1 MEREV
6 PKRPIFTPTLS
17 TIMVQWV
24 LCWERQKRF
33 SSCKCQGTWQRN
45 ATLIFL
51 NRKLFFHQTL
61 SLLLGK
67 KGRRPNIVKNPKLPY
82 LKKISTST
90 FWCMHCMVTS
100 LGPRPSVGPKALKIY
115 PLEMWPWSFPM
126 SKGLLSWS
134 KFMVTITWSNSLK
147 NIYLKPLGPWLGVN
161 QTWTKGSDHALKSG
175 CSNFCNI
182 CPQKPILETF
192 FMFDLIPLL
201 LPFLPCNY
209 EKYFQIK
216 IKINKYQSIKNY
228 QKRHFSTMV
237 PWHLQRENFFWPS
250 HYKIRWIMIV
260 DNISM
265 QTCLLKSPSSM
276 VTLSFIFYLD
286 VNRSHPG
293 TSFNDLSHILEEH
306 KTSSWSMM

>member
-126 SKGLLSWS
+126 SKGLVSWS

-147 NIYLKPLGPWLGVN
+147 IYILKAFGPLTRCKPNMDQGKWPCTKKWLF
-161 QTWTKGSDHALKSG
+161 QFLQYMSPKA
-175 CSNFCNI
+175 NFGN
-182 CPQKPILETF
+182 
-192 FMFDLIPLL
+192 
-201 LPFLPCNY
+201 FLY
-209 EKYFQIK
+209 
-216 IKINKYQSIKNY
+216 
-228 QKRHFSTMV
+228 V
-237 PWHLQRENFFWPS
+237 WP
-250 HYKIRWIMIV
+250 YP
-260 DNISM
+260 
-265 QTCLLKSPSSM
+265 PSS
-276 VTLSFIFYLD
+276 SFPSLQLWKIFS
-286 VNRSHPG
+286 NK
-293 TSFNDLSHILEEH
+293 N
-306 KTSSWSMM
+306 KNK